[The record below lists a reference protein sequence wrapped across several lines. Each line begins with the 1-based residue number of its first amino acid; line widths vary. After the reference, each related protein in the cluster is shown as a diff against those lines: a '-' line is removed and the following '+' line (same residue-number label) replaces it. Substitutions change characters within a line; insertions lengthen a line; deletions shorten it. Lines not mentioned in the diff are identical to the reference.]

1 MYVAETCVASA
12 EKVRPMSNPYREI
25 FRAPGTKGFAA
36 AGFVARLPIAMAPI
50 GIVTMLSQTQGGY
63 WLAGAVAGVFTLTNA
78 VAAPQISRLVDRHGQ
93 SRLLVPTTVI
103 AVLAFAVLMLA
114 TRLNWPNW
122 TLFAAAFVAATMPS
136 MPAMVR
142 ARWTEVF
149 RDRPELNTAFAFES
163 AADELVYIAGA
174 SLSVGLSVGLFPE
187 AGVLV
192 STLFLATGMTAF
204 VLQRATEPK
213 VTANGTGAPHRSAI
227 RLPAVQIVTAAL
239 VFVGAIF
246 ATAEVSTVALTK
258 DLGQPGAASLVIGVY
273 AIGSF
278 VVGLIVGALNLRA
291 PLQRQ
296 LLAALA
302 VLLVTTLPLLLAGS
316 VPALAAAIFLSG
328 VAISPTFITAFG
340 LVERRVPPEVLT
352 EGVTWVMTGIGIGM
366 ALGAFL
372 AGWVVDTFGARS
384 GFWVSIVMASAA
396 LAIVALGQRIL
407 GEGRERLA

>member
-1 MYVAETCVASA
+1 
-12 EKVRPMSNPYREI
+12 MSNPYREI

-78 VAAPQISRLVDRHGQ
+78 IAAPQISRLVDRYGQ
-93 SRLLVPTTVI
+93 SRLLVPTTVV

-114 TRLNWPNW
+114 TRLDWPNW
-122 TLFAAAFVAATMPS
+122 TLFAAAFIAATMPS

-149 RDRPELNTAFAFES
+149 RDKPELNTAFAFES

-213 VTANGTGAPHRSAI
+213 VTANETGAPHRSAI

-246 ATAEVSTVALTK
+246 ATAEVSTVAMTK

-291 PLQRQ
+291 PLHRQ

-366 ALGAFL
+366 ALGAFV
-372 AGWVVDTFGARS
+372 AGWVVDAFGARS

>member
-1 MYVAETCVASA
+1 
-12 EKVRPMSNPYREI
+12 MSNPYREI

-50 GIVTMLSQTQGGY
+50 GIVTMLSQTEGGY

-78 VAAPQISRLVDRHGQ
+78 IAAPQISRLVDRHGQ
-93 SRLLVPTTVI
+93 SRLLVPTTII
-103 AVLAFAVLMLA
+103 AVLAFAALMLA
-114 TRLNWPNW
+114 TRLNWPSW

-149 RDRPELNTAFAFES
+149 RDKPELNTAFAFES

-192 STLFLATGMTAF
+192 STLFLAAGMTAF

-213 VTANGTGAPHRSAI
+213 VTANETGAPHRSAI

-291 PLQRQ
+291 PLHRQ
-296 LLAALA
+296 LLVALA

-366 ALGAFL
+366 ALGAFV